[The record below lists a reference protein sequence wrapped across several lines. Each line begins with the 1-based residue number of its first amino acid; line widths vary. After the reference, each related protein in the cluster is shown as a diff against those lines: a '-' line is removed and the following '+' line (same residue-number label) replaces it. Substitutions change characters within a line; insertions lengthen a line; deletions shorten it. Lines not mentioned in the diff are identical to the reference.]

1 MALTLGDIFLSFT
14 IMEASIRSSSL
25 AFVHD
30 PINTL
35 STGMSVIG
43 NPGVKSM
50 YFNARIAD
58 FFSSSFPLAYSSG
71 FGIVE
76 VTSIVMA
83 GFVPHVTWGTR
94 RSTFKVNDLSCFA
107 LASGLRSLQLSSNLS
122 NDSFLG
128 VYFFSRKY
136 SKVTSSGDTSP
147 ALAPASIDILHIVIL
162 FSIERFEIKL
172 PRYSITDPEPPDVPM
187 FLMIDNITSFA
198 DTARSFF
205 ELPFRIISKFLAFFI
220 HKH

>member
-1 MALTLGDIFLSFT
+1 MAFTCEEIFLSFNT
-14 IMEASIRSSSL
+14 MDASIRSSNL
-25 AFVHD
+25 AFVHE
-30 PINTL
+30 PIKTL
-35 STGMSVIG
+35 SMDRSVIG
-43 NPGVKSM
+43 KPGVRFI
-50 YFNARIAD
+50 YFSARIAD

-83 GFVPHVTWGTR
+83 GLVPHVTWGTR
-94 RSTFKVNDLSCFA
+94 PSTFKVKDLSYFA
-107 LASGLRSLQLSSNLS
+107 LASGLRSFQLSSNLS

-136 SKVTSSGDTSP
+136 SKVTSSGDTRP

-162 FSIERFEIKL
+162 FSMERFEIKL
-172 PRYSITDPEPPDVPM
+172 PRYSITDPDPPDVPM